1 MFSKFNEESRKVLID
16 SKKEMAELK
25 HPYIGS
31 EHLILSILK
40 NSGYKVTKILNK
52 NGINYDN
59 FKRELLKVIG
69 VGKVD
74 AVGSV
79 VVYPK
84 ETTTYRL
91 MVTDAFGA
99 KEHSLKIQMLPL
111 PHVKTFNI
119 PTPDFNT
126 SLNVNF
132 TIPAPELNTRFP
144 DMEVMGVELK
154 APFVPS
160 HLVL

>member
-16 SKKEMAELK
+16 SKKEMVELK

-69 VGKVD
+69 VGKD
-74 AVGSV
+74 KNNW
-79 VVYPK
+79 YIYTPLLI
-84 ETTTYRL
+84 RL
-91 MVTDAFGA
+91 
-99 KEHSLKIQMLPL
+99 I
-111 PHVKTFNI
+111 
-119 PTPDFNT
+119 
-126 SLNVNF
+126 
-132 TIPAPELNTRFP
+132 
-144 DMEVMGVELK
+144 VESI
-154 APFVPS
+154 FFC
-160 HLVL
+160 

>member
-59 FKRELLKVIG
+59 FKRETLFEFPFTEQGMQDAYKKEEELVNPKFLKRKDVYNRALG
-69 VGKVD
+69 GKLTFLSRKRKI
-74 AVGSV
+74 AQYTLSG
-79 VVYPK
+79 K
-84 ETTTYRL
+84 
-91 MVTDAFGA
+91 F
-99 KEHSLKIQMLPL
+99 LKIYES
-111 PHVKTFNI
+111 I
-119 PTPDFNT
+119 
-126 SLNVNF
+126 
-132 TIPAPELNTRFP
+132 
-144 DMEVMGVELK
+144 
-154 APFVPS
+154 
-160 HLVL
+160 